1 MGPLVLVALSAVV
14 ASFESRA
21 ERREVFLAGM
31 EHAPG
36 LVNFLQRQTWVVNAA
51 PADYEARLRASTF
64 GDPVVVVPVDFEAA
78 MLLAMTGFVSTVAF
92 CRYMLRG
99 DVIE

>member
-1 MGPLVLVALSAVV
+1 MIEIALSIALVCFGLALLMNLVLLWRGPDLPDRVLAVDTMVINIIALIVLYGIRSG
-14 ASFESRA
+14 S
-21 ERREVFLAGM
+21 
-31 EHAPG
+31 G
-36 LVNFLQRQTWVVNAA
+36 LN
-51 PADYEARLRASTF
+51 
-64 GDPVVVVPVDFEAA
+64 FEAA

>member
-1 MGPLVLVALSAVV
+1 MIGIALSVALVCFGLALLMNLVLLWRGPDLPDRVLAVDTMVINIIALIVLYGIRS
-14 ASFESRA
+14 
-21 ERREVFLAGM
+21 GD
-31 EHAPG
+31 G
-36 LVNFLQRQTWVVNAA
+36 LN
-51 PADYEARLRASTF
+51 
-64 GDPVVVVPVDFEAA
+64 FEAA

>member
-1 MGPLVLVALSAVV
+1 MIEIALSIALVCFGLALVMNLALLWRGPDLPDRVLAVDTMV
-14 ASFESRA
+14 INIIALIVLYGIRSGS
-21 ERREVFLAGM
+21 
-31 EHAPG
+31 G
-36 LVNFLQRQTWVVNAA
+36 LN
-51 PADYEARLRASTF
+51 
-64 GDPVVVVPVDFEAA
+64 FEAA

>member
-1 MGPLVLVALSAVV
+1 MIEIALSLALVCFGLALLMNLVLLWRGPDLPDRVLAVDTMVINIIALIVLYGIRS
-14 ASFESRA
+14 
-21 ERREVFLAGM
+21 GN
-31 EHAPG
+31 G
-36 LVNFLQRQTWVVNAA
+36 LN
-51 PADYEARLRASTF
+51 
-64 GDPVVVVPVDFEAA
+64 FEAA

>member
-1 MGPLVLVALSAVV
+1 MIEIALSIALICFGLALLMNLVLLWRGPDLPDRVLAVDTMVINIIALIVLYGIRS
-14 ASFESRA
+14 
-21 ERREVFLAGM
+21 GN
-31 EHAPG
+31 G
-36 LVNFLQRQTWVVNAA
+36 LN
-51 PADYEARLRASTF
+51 
-64 GDPVVVVPVDFEAA
+64 FEAA

>member
-1 MGPLVLVALSAVV
+1 MIGIALSIALVCFGLALLMNLVLLWRGPDLPDRVLAVDTMVINIIALIVLYGIRS
-14 ASFESRA
+14 
-21 ERREVFLAGM
+21 GN
-31 EHAPG
+31 G
-36 LVNFLQRQTWVVNAA
+36 LN
-51 PADYEARLRASTF
+51 
-64 GDPVVVVPVDFEAA
+64 FEAA